1 MYTVHVQH
9 VHKTSRAHA
18 VLRMFVYLI
27 GSGPSNVPNIITDK
41 QDDSSDDDD
50 IFVTKDDDEAA
61 PPPPDMT
68 SSSQGQKDD
77 EDGTEHGR

>member
-9 VHKTSRAHA
+9 VHKTSRDPA
-18 VLRMFVYLI
+18 VLRMLI
-27 GSGPSNVPNIITDK
+27 HLSRSGPSNVPNIITDK